1 MRLTVQKRI
10 AAHILKT
17 GKHNIRFD
25 PQRLEE
31 VKEAITKAD
40 VKGLIG
46 DKAIFAK
53 PIRGIS
59 RGRARKIAS
68 QKRKGRQ
75 RGLGSRKGKATARLS
90 GKEQWMNKI
99 RIQRELLKTLR
110 DKKIIEVSVY
120 RKLYLKAKGGFF
132 RSKRHIKLYIEESN
146 LIKKK

>member
-1 MRLTVQKRI
+1 MRLTIQKRV
-10 AAHILKT
+10 AADILKT

-53 PIRGIS
+53 PIKGIS
-59 RGRARKIAS
+59 KGRARKIKA

-75 RGLGSRKGKATARLS
+75 RGLGSRKGKATARLV
-90 GKEQWMNKI
+90 GKKAWMNKI
-99 RIQRELLKTLR
+99 RIQRGLLKTLR
-110 DKKIIEVSVY
+110 EKNIIEVNVY

-132 RSKRHIKLYIEESN
+132 RSKRHIKLYIEEAN